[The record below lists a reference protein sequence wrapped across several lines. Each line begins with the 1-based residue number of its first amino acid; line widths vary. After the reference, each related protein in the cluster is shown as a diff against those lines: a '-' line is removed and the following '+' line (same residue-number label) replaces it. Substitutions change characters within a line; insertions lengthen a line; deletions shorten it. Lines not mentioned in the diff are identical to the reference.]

1 MGNMSEESLTRD
13 TMLAELGFRV
23 WQISLFEEGRLTTLE
38 DGTPVT
44 QEVVQRWREE
54 IAELR
59 RLTQTS

>member
-1 MGNMSEESLTRD
+1 
-13 TMLAELGFRV
+13 MLAELGFRV